1 MNNAPY
7 QLLITGANRGIGLEF
22 VRQYA
27 AAGYRV
33 FACCREPHHAVALTS
48 LAASSGERISL
59 HRLDVSDFQ
68 QIEQLTAE
76 PLAEVQSL
84 LPR

>member
-27 AAGYRV
+27 AAGCRV
-33 FACCREPHHAVALTS
+33 FACCREPHNAAALAS
-48 LAASSGERISL
+48 LAASSE
-59 HRLDVSDFQ
+59 
-68 QIEQLTAE
+68 
-76 PLAEVQSL
+76 
-84 LPR
+84 